1 MADLEAWSSQGGRR
15 FLSSVLSRTLY
26 IGGLMDS
33 PPLLAD
39 RLGRALRNLRISVT
53 DRCNLRCAYCMP
65 EEEYAWLPQPSLLRF
80 EELATLARVFA
91 GLGVDRLRLTGG
103 EPLMRRDLEVL
114 VSMLVAIPGIVDL
127 ALTTNGMLLEA
138 QAEALAKAGLK
149 RLTVSLDTL
158 RPERFR
164 ELARRDGLDAVLAG
178 IKRAGQVG
186 FQPLKLDTV
195 VLRGTNDD
203 ELETLLDFAC
213 SIGAELRYIE
223 YMDVGG
229 ATRWTKEAV
238 VSRREIL
245 ERLEKS
251 RGALEPIIENSSAP
265 ADRYRLADGTVFGV
279 ISSTTQPFCGS
290 CDRARVTADGRWFL
304 CLYARQG
311 LDLGKALRA
320 GASADE
326 LAALIRDRWSARE
339 DQGAVERLAEHAR
352 IALAPKDELRRDPH
366 LEMHTRGG

>member
-1 MADLEAWSSQGGRR
+1 
-15 FLSSVLSRTLY
+15 
-26 IGGLMDS
+26 MDS
-33 PPLLAD
+33 PPVLAD
-39 RLGRALRNLRISVT
+39 RLGRPLANLRISVT

-80 EELATLARVFA
+80 EELAQLARVFA
-91 GLGVDRLRLTGG
+91 GLGVQRLRLTGG
-103 EPLMRRDLEVL
+103 EPLMRRDLGVL
-114 VSMLVAIPGIVDL
+114 VRMLAEVPGIDDL
-127 ALTTNGMLLEA
+127 ALTTNGILLEA

-149 RLTVSLDTL
+149 RVTVSLDTL

-164 ELARRDGLDAVLAG
+164 ELARRDGLEQVLAG
-178 IKRAGQVG
+178 IDRARAVG
-186 FQPLKLDTV
+186 FDPLKLDMV

-203 ELETLLDFAC
+203 EIETLLDYAR

-245 ERLEKS
+245 ARLEKS
-251 RGALEPIIENSSAP
+251 RGKVEPLVESTSAP

-290 CDRARVTADGRWFL
+290 CDRARLTADGRWFL
-304 CLYARQG
+304 CLYAREG

-320 GASADE
+320 GASSSE
-326 LAALIRDRWSARE
+326 LAALIRTRWSGRD
-339 DQGAVERLAEHAR
+339 DQGAVARLAEHERA
-352 IALAPKDELRRDPH
+352 ALAAIDELRRDPH

>member
-1 MADLEAWSSQGGRR
+1 
-15 FLSSVLSRTLY
+15 LSRTPY

-33 PPLLAD
+33 PPDLAD
-39 RLGRALRNLRISVT
+39 RLGRPLANLRISVT

-80 EELATLARVFA
+80 EELASLARVFA
-91 GLGVDRLRLTGG
+91 GVGVNRLRLTGG
-103 EPLMRRDLEVL
+103 EPLMRRDLHVL
-114 VSMLVAIPGIVDL
+114 VAMLAAIPGIDDL
-127 ALTTNGMLLEA
+127 ALTTNGVLLEA

-158 RPERFR
+158 NPERFR
-164 ELARRDGLDAVLAG
+164 DLARRDALEQVLAG
-178 IKRAGQVG
+178 IERAGKVG
-186 FQPLKLDTV
+186 FQPLKLDMV

-203 ELETLLDFAC
+203 EIETLLDYAR

-229 ATRWTKEAV
+229 ATRWTKETV

-245 ERLEKS
+245 ERLTKS
-251 RGALEPIIENSSAP
+251 RGPIEPIVENSSAP

-290 CDRARVTADGRWFL
+290 CDRARLTADGRWFL

-320 GASADE
+320 GASSEE
-326 LAALIRDRWSARE
+326 LASMIRGRWSVRE
-339 DQGAVERLAEHAR
+339 DRGAMERLAEHER
-352 IALAPKDELRRDPH
+352 VALAAIDELRRDPH

>member
-1 MADLEAWSSQGGRR
+1 L
-15 FLSSVLSRTLY
+15 
-26 IGGLMDS
+26 DS
-33 PPLLAD
+33 PPTLAD
-39 RLGRALRNLRISVT
+39 RLGRPLGNLRISVT

-80 EELATLARVFA
+80 EELAELAGVFA
-91 GLGVDRLRLTGG
+91 GLGVDRVRLTGG
-103 EPLMRRDLEVL
+103 EPLLRRDLDVL
-114 VSMLVAIPGIVDL
+114 VRMLRAIPGIKEV
-127 ALTTNGMLLEA
+127 ALTTNGVLLED
-138 QAEALAKAGLK
+138 QAEALAKAGLT

-164 ELARRDGLDAVLAG
+164 ELSRRDGLAQVLAG
-178 IKRAGQVG
+178 IERAGQVG
-186 FQPLKLDTV
+186 SRPLKLDMV

-203 ELETLLDFAC
+203 EIEALLDYAT

-245 ERLEKS
+245 ERLTKS
-251 RGALEPIIENSSAP
+251 RGAIEPIVENNSAP

-290 CDRARVTADGRWFL
+290 CDRARLTADGRWFL
-304 CLYARQG
+304 CLYAREG

-320 GASADE
+320 GASKDE
-326 LAALIRDRWSARE
+326 LAAMIRARWTART
-339 DQGAVERLAEHAR
+339 DQGAVARLAEHERA
-352 IALAPKDELRRDPH
+352 ALAARDELRRDPH

>member
-1 MADLEAWSSQGGRR
+1 M
-15 FLSSVLSRTLY
+15 SRTPY

-33 PPLLAD
+33 PPDLAD
-39 RLGRALRNLRISVT
+39 RLGRPLANLRISVT

-80 EELATLARVFA
+80 EELASLARVFA
-91 GLGVDRLRLTGG
+91 GVGVNRLRLTGG
-103 EPLMRRDLEVL
+103 EPLMRRDLHVL
-114 VSMLVAIPGIVDL
+114 VAMLAAIPGIDDL
-127 ALTTNGMLLEA
+127 ALTTNGVLLEA

-158 RPERFR
+158 NPERFR
-164 ELARRDGLDAVLAG
+164 DLARRDALEQVLAG
-178 IKRAGQVG
+178 IERAGKVG
-186 FQPLKLDTV
+186 FQPLKLDMV

-203 ELETLLDFAC
+203 EIETLLDYAR

-229 ATRWTKEAV
+229 ATRWTKETV

-245 ERLEKS
+245 ERLTKS
-251 RGALEPIIENSSAP
+251 RGPIEPIVENSSAP

-290 CDRARVTADGRWFL
+290 CDRARLTADGRWFL

-320 GASADE
+320 GASSEE
-326 LAALIRDRWSARE
+326 LASMIRGRWSVRE
-339 DQGAVERLAEHAR
+339 DRGAMERLAEHER
-352 IALAPKDELRRDPH
+352 VALAAIDELRRDPH

>member
-1 MADLEAWSSQGGRR
+1 
-15 FLSSVLSRTLY
+15 
-26 IGGLMDS
+26 MDS
-33 PPLLAD
+33 PPDLAD
-39 RLGRALRNLRISVT
+39 RLGRPLANLRISVT

-80 EELATLARVFA
+80 EELASLARVFA
-91 GLGVDRLRLTGG
+91 GVGVNRLRLTGG
-103 EPLMRRDLEVL
+103 EPLMRRDLHVL
-114 VSMLVAIPGIVDL
+114 VAMLAAIPGIDDL
-127 ALTTNGMLLEA
+127 ALTTNGVLLEA

-158 RPERFR
+158 NPERFR
-164 ELARRDGLDAVLAG
+164 DLARRDALEQVLAG
-178 IKRAGQVG
+178 IERAGKVG
-186 FQPLKLDTV
+186 FQPLKLDMV

-203 ELETLLDFAC
+203 EIETLLDYAR

-229 ATRWTKEAV
+229 ATRWTKETV

-245 ERLEKS
+245 ERLTKS
-251 RGALEPIIENSSAP
+251 RGPIEPIVENSSAP

-290 CDRARVTADGRWFL
+290 CDRARLTADGRWFL

-320 GASADE
+320 GASSEE
-326 LAALIRDRWSARE
+326 LASMIRGRWSVRE
-339 DQGAVERLAEHAR
+339 DRGAMERLAEHER
-352 IALAPKDELRRDPH
+352 VALAAIDELRRDPH

>member
-1 MADLEAWSSQGGRR
+1 
-15 FLSSVLSRTLY
+15 
-26 IGGLMDS
+26 MDS
-33 PPLLAD
+33 PPDLAD
-39 RLGRALRNLRISVT
+39 RLGRPLANLRISVT

-91 GLGVDRLRLTGG
+91 GVGVNRLRLTGG
-103 EPLMRRDLEVL
+103 EPLMRRDLHVL
-114 VSMLVAIPGIVDL
+114 VAMLAAIPGIDDL
-127 ALTTNGMLLEA
+127 ALTTNGVLLEA

-164 ELARRDGLDAVLAG
+164 DLARRDALEQVLAG
-178 IKRAGQVG
+178 IERAGKVG
-186 FQPLKLDTV
+186 FQPLKLDMV

-203 ELETLLDFAC
+203 ELESLLDYAR

-245 ERLEKS
+245 ERLTSS
-251 RGALEPIIENSSAP
+251 RGPIEPIVENSSAP

-279 ISSTTQPFCGS
+279 ISSTTQPFCGT
-290 CDRARVTADGRWFL
+290 CDRARLTADGRWFL

-320 GASADE
+320 GASSEE
-326 LAALIRDRWSARE
+326 LASMIRDRWTVRE
-339 DQGAVERLAEHAR
+339 DRGAMERLAEHER
-352 IALAPKDELRRDPH
+352 IALAAIDELRRDPH